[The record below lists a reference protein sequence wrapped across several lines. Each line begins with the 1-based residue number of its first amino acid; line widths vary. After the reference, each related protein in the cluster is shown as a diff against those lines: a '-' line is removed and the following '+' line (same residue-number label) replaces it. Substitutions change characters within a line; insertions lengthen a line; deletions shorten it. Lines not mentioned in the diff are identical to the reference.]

1 MNNSNEDYSWK
12 LLKIWL
18 SIPRSARLAFL
29 WAIILGVSYLGWVK
43 IIKQFL

>member
-1 MNNSNEDYSWK
+1 MNNSNKDYSWK
-12 LLKIWL
+12 LFEIWL

-29 WAIILGVSYLGWVK
+29 WAIILGASYLGWVK